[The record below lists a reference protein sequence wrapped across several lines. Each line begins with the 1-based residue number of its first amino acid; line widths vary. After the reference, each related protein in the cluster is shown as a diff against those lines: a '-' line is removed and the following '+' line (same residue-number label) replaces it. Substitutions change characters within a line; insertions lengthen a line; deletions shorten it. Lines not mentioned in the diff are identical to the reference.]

1 MSHSVVEDL
10 VTQYRNGALS
20 RRDFLRAGVALGG
33 IALLPS
39 LLAACA
45 PAATS
50 PEVAGTPATVA
61 GGTVVVGLPSDPGA
75 MEASLNLGAD
85 TIRWLFFL
93 YDQLIENDLT
103 IEAPKPLALVPGLAT
118 SWTVSPDRLEYTFKL
133 RPGVTFHDGSPFD
146 ASAVKFNIDRL
157 TQKDHPFYYQRGAGV
172 SSALFGRVAATDV
185 VDTLTARVRIK
196 APYGDFEDHLA
207 TSLGS
212 MQSPQNIQKY
222 GNDGQADHP
231 SGTGPFKFVQKEAGT
246 KLVLAKNP
254 SYWGGAP
261 KIDQVIVR
269 PIREPSAMLSALEAG
284 EIQIAV
290 GLTPDLVDRV
300 KSNPNLDIR
309 VADKSGTEC
318 IMLNLQ
324 DKPLDDVRVRRALNY
339 AIDRETF
346 TRDILKGL
354 AAPAKGV
361 FSPSSP
367 AYNPKLAGYS
377 YDPER
382 AKALLREA
390 GVDKGFSFNVVTIAA
405 SNRGA
410 MAEYIKNALAKIGV
424 TMNIQILD
432 SVAFSAAANKD
443 GTKPGIGGYLLGPT
457 TDPMFNVSRFVN
469 SAFGPPNGGNWNFY
483 KNPEVDRLIAQVA
496 AASSRDERIAIYQK
510 IEGLIVDDA
519 PWLFILHAF
528 EARAYNKK
536 LTWTSSNSFNFTLK
550 NAAFNK

>member
-10 VTQYRNGALS
+10 VAQYRNGALS
-20 RRDFLRAGVALGG
+20 RRDFLRAGVVLGG
-33 IALLPS
+33 TALLPS

-45 PAATS
+45 PTAAS
-50 PEVAGTPATVA
+50 PAVAGTPAAVA

-103 IEAPKPLALVPGLAT
+103 VEAPKPLSLVPGLAT

-146 ASAVKFNIDRL
+146 ASAVKFNVDRL
-157 TQKDHPFYYQRGAGV
+157 TQKDHPFYYQKGAGV

-222 GNDGQADHP
+222 GNDGQADRP

-261 KIDQVIVR
+261 KVDQVIVR
-269 PIREPSAMLSALEAG
+269 PIAEPSAMLSALEAG

-300 KSNPNLDIR
+300 KRNPNLDIK

-354 AAPAKGV
+354 AAPAKSV

-382 AKALLREA
+382 AKALLKEA

-432 SVAFSAAANKD
+432 SVAFSAAANKE

-469 SAFGPPNGGNWNFY
+469 SVFGPPNGGNWNFY

-496 AASSRDERIAIYQK
+496 AVSSRDERISLYQK
-510 IEGLIVDDA
+510 MEGLIVDDA